1 MGISHHWLLL
11 KLNDPSVRVRLHH
24 TEAGHIHIA
33 RHVLAD
39 NRDIGFLF
47 DMIFQD
53 LIVVQLIDTVSGSDH
68 CIWFVASL

>member
-1 MGISHHWLLL
+1 MGISHHRLLL
-11 KLNDPSVRVRLHH
+11 KLNDPSVGIRLHH
-24 TEAGHIHIA
+24 TETCHIHIT

-68 CIWFVASL
+68 YIWFVAFL

>member
-1 MGISHHWLLL
+1 MGISHHRLLL
-11 KLNDPSVRVRLHH
+11 KLNDPPVCVRLYH
-24 TEAGHIHIA
+24 TETGHIHIA

-47 DMIFQD
+47 DMIFQN

-68 CIWFVASL
+68 YIWLVASL